1 MTEDRAVLEDLE
13 GRRCAALM
21 AGDAEALAAMLSD
34 DLVHVHL
41 SGKTDGRDG
50 YLDGF
55 RRKYR
60 FHDVVRG
67 PLTIRVFGDAAVMTG
82 PLTQS
87 LDVLET
93 GETMEVRAFTT
104 QVWNRD
110 GDTFLLNT
118 CHNAPLTA
126 H

>member
-1 MTEDRAVLEDLE
+1 MDDREKLEALE
-13 GRRCAALM
+13 RQRCAALM
-21 AGDAEALAAMLSD
+21 AGDAEALAAMLDD

-41 SGKTDGRDG
+41 TGRTDGRDG
-50 YLDGF
+50 YLAGF
-55 RRKYR
+55 RDKYR
-60 FHDVVRG
+60 FRDVARG
-67 PLTIRVFGDAAVMTG
+67 PLTIRLFGDAAVMTG

-93 GETMEVRAFTT
+93 GETMAVRAFTT
-104 QVWNRD
+104 QVWHRS